1 MFSTFCKLLFV
12 YIVLTFLFSD
22 LSQIKDPGKDFFVK
36 QYEDVSR
43 VAKKFANYVDD
54 TVIPKVDTFFEEK
67 GDENLVGTIVDG
79 LMKDEEFKVDIDIP
93 SLQIEKEP
101 FTEGSDIQEDTFFED
116 KEWLF

>member
-54 TVIPKVDTFFEEK
+54 TVIPYVDGKFDEADLEKSLVGNLLDDSEEPFSVDESIKEDTFFEE
-67 GDENLVGTIVDG
+67 
-79 LMKDEEFKVDIDIP
+79 
-93 SLQIEKEP
+93 EK
-101 FTEGSDIQEDTFFED
+101 
-116 KEWLF
+116 

>member
-54 TVIPKVDTFFEEK
+54 TVIPYVDGKFDEADLEK
-67 GDENLVGTIVDG
+67 SLVGN
-79 LMKDEEFKVDIDIP
+79 LMDKTDDPFSVSD
-93 SLQIEKEP
+93 SEP
-101 FTEGSDIQEDTFFED
+101 MIKEDTFFED
-116 KEWLF
+116 K